1 MGSDEVRVLDA
12 LTGQVAAELLARSHL
27 LAPEQVADALMD
39 TAGSLGVTKARVY
52 LADLEQRHLRAVPGG
67 AGESPEML
75 AIDSTVAGHAYRT
88 LRIHGGPVGDGGS
101 RHRAW
106 VPLVD
111 GTERLGVL
119 ELTVAEM
126 GDAMLARYE
135 MLASFAA
142 LTIVSKS
149 HYSDTYAQTRR
160 SQPMALQAEMV
171 WAFLPPRTF
180 ATDGVMVTATLEPA
194 YEVGGDAYD
203 YSLTGNRLHVSVF
216 DAVGHDLAA
225 GLLASV
231 AMASCRSARRS
242 GGTLQDIVTRTD
254 HAIARQFGDSRFV
267 TALLCDL
274 DVATGVFSWIA
285 CGHPPPLLIRGN
297 KVIKEL
303 AGRPQP
309 PLGLAEHHMGADRS
323 IYRTLPGS
331 DDGLPACT
339 EQLEPGDRMLLYTDG
354 VTEGR
359 AADGSRFGIDLLS
372 DFIIHHSHA
381 GTPAPEM
388 LRRLTRT
395 ITEYQHGRLSD
406 ERPILASRGI
416 RRAAKPTGTSWQE
429 EARLWLG
436 TSSDYRNLRDRR
448 IAVAGTGRD
457 RDSGQAVA
465 LQTARAS
472 RGTWRSHRLTGLRA
486 TRSRCR
492 RRSVTGKT
500 SGHQRRPASRDSAAS
515 HSRSA
520 CSHRTRPP
528 RWRRST

>member
-52 LADLEQRHLRAVPGG
+52 LADLEQRHLRAAPGG

-406 ERPILASRGI
+406 
-416 RRAAKPTGTSWQE
+416 
-429 EARLWLG
+429 
-436 TSSDYRNLRDRR
+436 D
-448 IAVAGTGRD
+448 
-457 RDSGQAVA
+457 
-465 LQTARAS
+465 
-472 RGTWRSHRLTGLRA
+472 A
-486 TRSRCR
+486 TI
-492 RRSVTGKT
+492 VLIEWM
-500 SGHQRRPASRDSAAS
+500 
-515 HSRSA
+515 
-520 CSHRTRPP
+520 PP
-528 RWRRST
+528 DPLL